1 MGSIPRPR
9 INQLEVEH
17 SARQNTPKP
26 HRACLAHSMNQ
37 IQQYARQSTPKP
49 QSAGFAHAGRAPR
62 GQASQIASPVS
73 ATGISSSMISS
84 NPRYRLKGPAVKKI
98 VILNSSVDL
107 VDPLYPS
114 GQNTTAK
121 NAAQANAWAIT
132 GGNMK
137 RFIRNLR
144 RTFPFNHG

>member
-1 MGSIPRPR
+1 MGSIPRSR
-9 INQLEVEH
+9 INQLGVEH

-49 QSAGFAHAGRAPR
+49 QSAGLAHAGRAPR
-62 GQASQIASPVS
+62 GQASQTASPVS
-73 ATGISSSMISS
+73 ATGISNNVISS
-84 NPRYRLKGPAVKKI
+84 KPRYRLKGPAVKKN
-98 VILNSSVDL
+98 VILNPSVDP

-114 GQNTTAK
+114 GQKTTPE
-121 NAAQANAWAIT
+121 NAAQANTWAIE

-137 RFIRNLR
+137 RFIRNIRL
-144 RTFPFNHG
+144 